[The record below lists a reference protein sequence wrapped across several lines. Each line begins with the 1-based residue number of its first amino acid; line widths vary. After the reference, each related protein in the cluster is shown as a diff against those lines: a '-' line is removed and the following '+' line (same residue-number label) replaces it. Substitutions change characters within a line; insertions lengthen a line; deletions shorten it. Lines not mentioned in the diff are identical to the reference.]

1 VQIIRPKSAAVAVAI
16 GLIIPLV
23 IPVSAFA
30 QDTEAADPA
39 SAETTEEAP
48 QETAM
53 VRFLDGSHSMN
64 MDFYVDDAPMV
75 TGLEDGGITEYMEVP
90 AGKHRVSVAAN
101 DQSSLDEAT
110 VKLKANTRTTVAG
123 ISGEDSAATVVQ
135 YVQDKPKPAVGSSRL
150 RIVNL
155 CSNCGTVDVMPDAS
169 KKQRLAKMLD
179 FPKSTKYMKVKPG
192 ELDLMVRSGEDTWD
206 LDPIAIE
213 ASTAG
218 TLFLTRWIVD
228 GTFLPIFVTD
238 AGASTLMFL
247 NPAREGAPVDVYV
260 DAELVA
266 QKLGPGSMR
275 KPVALPSGEHLVQVV
290 AAGTMPADGAL
301 VEADLDLEPGPLAM
315 IVGVGSAVEA
325 VPVPTSRGPGAET
338 PRIRFVHADAE
349 TPSIDIELR
358 DLAPVLNLEFGEATD
373 YITLAEESSYFWIRP
388 ADGSGGPFH
397 EAPLDLGPGNYTA
410 YVGGTPEP
418 PTIDIAVVQ
427 DKLAKTKK

>member
-1 VQIIRPKSAAVAVAI
+1 MQFIRPESAALAVAI
-16 GLIIPLV
+16 GLTIPLV
-23 IPVSAFA
+23 IPVSAVA

-48 QETAM
+48 QETAL

-64 MDFYVDDAPMV
+64 MDFYVDDAPVV

-101 DQSSLDEAT
+101 DQPSLDETT

-135 YVQDKPKPAVGSSRL
+135 YVQDKPEPAVGSSRL

-192 ELDLMVRSGEDTWD
+192 ELDLMVRSGGGHLGPRPDHHGGKHRRNALPD
-206 LDPIAIE
+206 SAD
-213 ASTAG
+213 
-218 TLFLTRWIVD
+218 RRR
-228 GTFLPIFVTD
+228 TFLPTFVTD
-238 AGASTLMFL
+238 AGASSLMFL

-275 KPVALPSGEHLVQVV
+275 KPVSLPSGEHLVQVV
-290 AAGTMPADGAL
+290 AAGTMPTDGAL
-301 VEADLDLEPGPLAM
+301 VEADLGLEPGPLAM

-338 PRIRFVHADAE
+338 PRIRFVHADSE
-349 TPSIDIELR
+349 TPFDRHRAPSI
-358 DLAPVLNLEFGEATD
+358 
-373 YITLAEESSYFWIRP
+373 S
-388 ADGSGGPFH
+388 
-397 EAPLDLGPGNYTA
+397 
-410 YVGGTPEP
+410 TPC
-418 PTIDIAVVQ
+418 
-427 DKLAKTKK
+427 